1 MTDPSA
7 HASLVVHSVE
17 PIWSPDARVLVLG
30 TMPSPKSREV
40 GIPYGHPQ
48 NRFWPVLAA
57 LFNDQDPKTP
67 EGRRALARAHH
78 VAIFDV
84 LKSCSIEGA
93 SDASIRDAV
102 PQDIPAFIAGTQ
114 IDHVVLT
121 GSTALRFYERFLAE
135 KVGLPYQGFPSTSPA
150 NARWK
155 LPSSSRHTGRSSS
168 GRKGNCARNVLR
180 WTLTELQYWG
190 WCLGFSS
197 KRQPQCGVARRVL

>member
-1 MTDPSA
+1 MTDSSV

-84 LKSCSIEGA
+84 LKSCNIEGA
-93 SDASIRDAV
+93 SDASITDARPNDLSRITSV
-102 PQDIPAFIAGTQ
+102 APIRAVFCTGGAAGRYYKRFQEAQTGIAAQ
-114 IDHVVLT
+114 VL
-121 GSTALRFYERFLAE
+121 
-135 KVGLPYQGFPSTSPA
+135 PSTSPA
-150 NARWK
+150 NARWR
-155 LPSSSRHTGRSSS
+155 LDDLVR
-168 GRKGNCARNVLR
+168 A
-180 WTLTELQYWG
+180 W
-190 WCLGFSS
+190 
-197 KRQPQCGVARRVL
+197 QPVRDAAED

>member
-1 MTDPSA
+1 MTDSSV

-84 LKSCSIEGA
+84 LKSCNIEGA
-93 SDASIRDAV
+93 
-102 PQDIPAFIAGTQ
+102 
-114 IDHVVLT
+114 
-121 GSTALRFYERFLAE
+121 
-135 KVGLPYQGFPSTSPA
+135 
-150 NARWK
+150 
-155 LPSSSRHTGRSSS
+155 
-168 GRKGNCARNVLR
+168 
-180 WTLTELQYWG
+180 
-190 WCLGFSS
+190 
-197 KRQPQCGVARRVL
+197 

>member
-1 MTDPSA
+1 MTDSSA

-48 NRFWPVLAA
+48 NRFWPVLAD

-114 IDHVVLT
+114 IGHVALT

-155 LPSSSRHTGRSSS
+155 LPELIEAYGPLKQWAEGEWPGLLVPGGIPGRSCTEIPGESS
-168 GRKGNCARNVLR
+168 
-180 WTLTELQYWG
+180 
-190 WCLGFSS
+190 
-197 KRQPQCGVARRVL
+197 